1 MSCRSAALGRTVV
14 RATPS
19 QGQTGAT
26 IPLGECTSQ
35 VSLTRIVTRGPDGQ
49 ERIYIIPTSTLAE
62 QLTRAAVQRASN
74 MPPSYDQAVTGRDRS
89 VKVDD
94 ECAPDEQGQV
104 DPPSYND
111 DDDNTNDTTPL
122 IV

>member
-1 MSCRSAALGRTVV
+1 
-14 RATPS
+14 
-19 QGQTGAT
+19 
-26 IPLGECTSQ
+26 
-35 VSLTRIVTRGPDGQ
+35 
-49 ERIYIIPTSTLAE
+49 
-62 QLTRAAVQRASN
+62 